1 MEINQLVKKGKVN
14 ALNNF
19 SIDPNSLARNSVYI
33 KSNYRKMQVREYIL
47 KKTKCDE
54 EKLISSLKLVNL
66 SSEILDEDLKLLSF
80 TEYLKIEL
88 AVALILNLK
97 TIILYQF
104 DKYFME
110 KDLAFFKRL
119 LKKLTVKYN
128 KTIVLIDSDFS
139 FMLDFVDRLVL
150 LADNSIVKVYDKD
163 EFYNNDLEEY
173 IKIPNIIDFVKHV
186 NRDRKILN
194 NYTDIKELI
203 KAIFREV

>member
-19 SIDPNSLARNSVYI
+19 SIDPSSLARNSVYI
-33 KSNYRKMQVREYIL
+33 KSNYRKMLVKEYIL

-66 SSEILDEDLKLLSF
+66 SSEILNRDLKILSS

-88 AVALILNLK
+88 VIALILNLK
-97 TIILYQF
+97 TLILYQF

-119 LKKLTVKYN
+119 LKKLVVKYN
-128 KTIVLIDSDFS
+128 KTIVLIDSNFS

-150 LADNSIVKVYDKD
+150 LTDNNAVKVYDKED
-163 EFYNNDLEEY
+163 FYNNELEDY
-173 IKIPNIIDFVKHV
+173 IEIPNIIDFVKYV
-186 NRDRKILN
+186 NCDKKILN

>member
-1 MEINQLVKKGKVN
+1 MEINQLVKNGKIN

-19 SIDPNSLARNSVYI
+19 SIDPSSLARNSVYI
-33 KSNYRKMQVREYIL
+33 KSNYKRMQVKEYIL

-54 EKLISSLKLVNL
+54 EKLVSSLKLVNL
-66 SSEILDEDLKLLSF
+66 SSKILDKDLKVLSA

-88 AVALILNLK
+88 AICLILNLK

-110 KDLAFFKRL
+110 KELAFFKRL
-119 LKKLTVKYN
+119 LKKLVVKYN
-128 KTIVLIDSDFS
+128 KTVVLIDANLS

-150 LADNSIVKVYDKD
+150 LEENNVIKVYDKED
-163 EFYNNDLEEY
+163 FYNDELKDY
-173 IKIPNIIDFVKHV
+173 MDIPNIIDFVKYV
-186 NRDRKILN
+186 NRDNKILN

>member
-1 MEINQLVKKGKVN
+1 MEVNQLVKSGKVN
-14 ALNNF
+14 AFNNF
-19 SIDPNSLARNSVYI
+19 SIDPSSLPRNSVYI
-33 KSNYRKMQVREYIL
+33 KSNYKRMQVKEYIL

-66 SSEILDEDLKLLSF
+66 SSKILDKDLKVLST

-88 AVALILNLK
+88 AICLILNLK
-97 TIILYQF
+97 TIILYHF

-110 KDLAFFKRL
+110 KELAFFKRL
-119 LKKLTVKYN
+119 LKKLVIKYN
-128 KTIVLIDSDFS
+128 KTVVLINVNLS

-150 LADNSIVKVYDKD
+150 LEENNVVKVYDK
-163 EFYNNDLEEY
+163 EAFYNDELKDY
-173 IKIPNIIDFVKHV
+173 MDIPNIIDFVKYV
-186 NRDRKILN
+186 NRDNKILN

>member
-1 MEINQLVKKGKVN
+1 MEINQLVKNGKIN

-19 SIDPNSLARNSVYI
+19 SIDSSSLARNSVYI
-33 KSNYRKMQVREYIL
+33 KSNYKRMQVKEYIL

-66 SSEILDEDLKLLSF
+66 SSKILDKDLKVLSA

-88 AVALILNLK
+88 AICLILNLK

-110 KDLAFFKRL
+110 KELAFFKRL
-119 LKKLTVKYN
+119 LKKLVVKYN
-128 KTIVLIDSDFS
+128 KTVVLIDANLS

-150 LADNSIVKVYDKD
+150 LEENNVIKVYDKED
-163 EFYNNDLEEY
+163 FYNDELKDY
-173 IKIPNIIDFVKHV
+173 MDIPNIIDFVKYV
-186 NRDRKILN
+186 NRDNKILN